1 MNLGKRA
8 ARAAGAAILLFALAA
23 DAQTVA
29 TLRVEVVDPDGGAVS
44 GAGVTLRN
52 RLTGFERRALA
63 DDAGLAFFTNVPFHQ
78 YELEV
83 EAPGFAPGRRTVSLR
98 SNVPVELAIAL
109 RLAAQSERIT
119 VSAHEVAAL
128 VDVEATGTRTTLQT
142 SRFERMPI
150 AVGSRGLEAML
161 ASFPGFAPNANG
173 AIHPRG
179 AHNQMTYLVDG
190 MPISDQLTGSFASSL
205 DPNIVQTI
213 ELFTGNVPAE
223 FGSKVSGV
231 AHLST
236 RSGLG
241 TGRAFTGSTEVSAAS
256 FDTLASSTQ
265 MGGERGRLGYFA
277 SVFLVKSHR
286 FLDQVSLDNLHN
298 GGNAERAYARL
309 DYQASSKDFVRL
321 HLMGGRSS
329 FELANLRSQHAS
341 GQDQRQLLRD
351 SAVWL
356 GYVRSLTPEATYDLT
371 ASYRASIAQL
381 FPSAGDTP
389 VTASQARHLST
400 VTFANRLN
408 VARGAHV
415 LRGGADAQFF
425 PLSES
430 FTFGITD
437 PDFNAPDSPG
447 FRESLEPY
455 DLSRGGRLF
464 LFSKERTGR
473 LLSTF
478 VQDNVRRG
486 RFSFALGLRYDAY
499 RLIVKGYQLQPRV
512 GLAFH
517 LRETGTVFRA
527 SYNRNY
533 QTPPNENLLLASSP
547 EASVLVPASVRE
559 ALGNTFIPIRPER
572 QNVYEAGVQQSLGGR
587 LGLDASFYHKNSTD
601 QQDNDNF
608 LDTGIIFP
616 TTLKKIRVNGAEVRL
631 TAPEIRG
638 LSGWVSLTHFR
649 AISTPPFT
657 GGLFLGQTAVDLLSS
672 GPFVIDHDQKLG
684 VHALAQYRTR
694 RNFWS
699 SLTVRHDSGLVS
711 NPSDPAEVAQD
722 PDFFDLLPYVNLESD
737 PPRVRPRTIFDCAV
751 GYESSHEGRRRWDLQ
766 FQVLNLT
773 NKTALYNFQSVF
785 VGTRLVAPRAL
796 GLKWR
801 WYW

>member
-1 MNLGKRA
+1 MA
-8 ARAAGAAILLFALAA
+8 AVILFSIMAR
-23 DAQTVA
+23 AQTVA
-29 TLRVEVVDPDGGAVS
+29 TLRVEVLDPNGGAVP
-44 GAGVTLRN
+44 GAVVTLN
-52 RLTGFERRALA
+52 NLLTGFERRAHA
-63 DDAGLAFFTNVPFHQ
+63 DAAGSAPFSNIPFHTYQ
-78 YELEV
+78 LRI
-83 EAPGFAPGRRTVSLR
+83 EAPGFTPEHQTVSLR
-98 SNVPVELAIAL
+98 SNVPVELAVVL
-109 RLAAQSERIT
+109 RLAARSERIT
-119 VSAHEVAAL
+119 VSATEIAAL
-128 VDVEATGTRTTLQT
+128 VDAEATGTRTTVQT

-205 DPNIVQTI
+205 DPNMVQTI

-231 AHLST
+231 AHLTT

-265 MGGERGRLGYFA
+265 FGGERGRLGYFA
-277 SVFLVKSHR
+277 SVFLVRSHR

-298 GGNAERAYARL
+298 GGNAGRAYARL
-309 DYQASSKDFVRL
+309 DYQASSKDFLRV
-321 HLMGGRSS
+321 HLMGGRSL
-329 FELANLRSQHAS
+329 FELANLRSQHAN
-341 GQDQRQLLRD
+341 GQEQRQLLRD
-351 SAVWL
+351 FAAWA
-356 GYVRSLTPEATYDLT
+356 GYVRSLSPNATYDLT
-371 ASYRASIAQL
+371 ASFRTSLAQL
-381 FPSAGDTP
+381 FPSPGDTP
-389 VTASQARHLST
+389 VTASQERHLST
-400 VTFANRLN
+400 VTLANRLN
-408 VARGAHV
+408 FARGSHV
-415 LRGGADAQFF
+415 LRGGLDAQFF

-437 PDFNAPDSPG
+437 PDFNAPSSAG
-447 FRESLEPY
+447 FRESLEPF
-455 DLSRGGRLF
+455 DLSRGGGHF
-464 LFSKERTGR
+464 IFSKERTGR
-473 LLSTF
+473 LLTAF
-478 VQDNVRRG
+478 AQDNVRRG
-486 RFSFALGLRYDAY
+486 RFHFALGLRYDAY

-517 LRETGTVFRA
+517 LRETRTVLRA

-533 QTPPNENLLLASSP
+533 QTPPNENLLLSSSP

-572 QNVYEAGVQQSLGGR
+572 QNVFEAGVQQSLGGR
-587 LGLDASFYHKNSTD
+587 LGFDASFYHKNSTD

-616 TTLKKIRVNGAEVRL
+616 TTLKKIRVNGAELRL
-631 TAPEIRG
+631 TAPEVHG
-638 LSGWVSLTHFR
+638 LAGWVSLTHFH
-649 AISTPPFT
+649 AVSTPPFT
-657 GGLFLGQTAVDLLSS
+657 GGLFLGQTAIDLLSS

-684 VHALAQYRTR
+684 VHSFMQYRTR

-699 SLTVRHDSGLVS
+699 SVTVRYDSGLVA

-737 PPRVRPRTIFDCAV
+737 PPRVRPRTIVDCAV
-751 GYESSHEGRRRWDLQ
+751 GYERAHEGRRRWDLQ

-773 NKTALYNFQSVF
+773 NKTGLYNFQSVF
-785 VGTRLVAPRAL
+785 VGTRLVAPRSL